1 MRTMVFKRQEKT
13 KKQRAQWRSRLKEAG
28 LRTTAAR
35 MAVLRYLETA
45 DLPVSHSELVRLLS
59 EDDFDRVTIYRN
71 LKDLAEAGLV
81 ARTDL
86 GDHTWR
92 FELQGQRESHL
103 SAHPHFTC
111 TVCRTVSCLPQSSVD
126 LKLGRRMPW
135 KSPPK
140 GLQVSLQGLCSRC
153 D

>member
-1 MRTMVFKRQEKT
+1 MVFKRQGMTE
-13 KKQRAQWRSRLKEAG
+13 KQRAHWRSRLKKAG
-28 LRTTAAR
+28 LRTTAPR

-45 DLPVSHSELVRLLS
+45 DLPVSHSDLVGELS
-59 EDDFDRVTIYRN
+59 GNGFDRVTIYRN
-71 LKDLAEAGLV
+71 LKDLAEVGLV

-92 FELQGQRESHL
+92 FELRGQRESHL

-111 TVCRTVSCLPQSSVD
+111 TACGTVSCLPHASVD
-126 LKLGRRMPW
+126 LKVGRRMPW
-135 KSPPK
+135 KSSQK
-140 GLQVSLQGLCSRC
+140 ALQISLQGLCSQC